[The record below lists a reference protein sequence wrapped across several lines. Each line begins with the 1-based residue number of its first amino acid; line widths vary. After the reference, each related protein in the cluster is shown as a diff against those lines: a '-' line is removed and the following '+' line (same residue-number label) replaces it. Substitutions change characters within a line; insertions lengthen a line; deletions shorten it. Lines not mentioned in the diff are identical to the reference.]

1 MKNFIFCAVSARVS
15 IGLSEIVRMNK
26 TDFIINAYKKCQLSF
41 EIFEH
46 FETEFLKLSICISEC
61 IKNSHF
67 MVRVTTSNE
76 TFYRTGKNSS
86 FLQYFVL
93 FLGRSPLF
101 FFFLFVLQSLSYL
114 QKTLESFITKTWAR
128 KRLRGLKLGK
138 LESWI
143 YIIKKTLYITF
154 NPLTHKVQNFLE
166 RMFCNHFFAAKIEE
180 YSIVD

>member
-1 MKNFIFCAVSARVS
+1 MKLFTEQGKIAAFYS
-15 IGLSEIVRMNK
+15 IL
-26 TDFIINAYKKCQLSF
+26 FY
-41 EIFEH
+41 
-46 FETEFLKLSICISEC
+46 FL
-61 IKNSHF
+61 
-67 MVRVTTSNE
+67 V
-76 TFYRTGKNSS
+76 GA
-86 FLQYFVL
+86 
-93 FLGRSPLF
+93 LF
-101 FFFLFVLQSLSYL
+101 FCKYYFFLQSLSYL

-180 YSIVD
+180 YSIVDWMASPLAISIVHYPQCQVIFFPIFVYFQGVVVKSF

>member
-1 MKNFIFCAVSARVS
+1 MKFSIKYFSSKCDQIRRKLRIWSHLLKKSLMKNFIFCAVSARVS

-67 MVRVTTSNE
+67 TVRVTTSNE

-101 FFFLFVLQSLSYL
+101 LQIFFFFAKFELSSKNSGKFYYKDMGKKEVTRP
-114 QKTLESFITKTWAR
+114 QTR
-128 KRLRGLKLGK
+128 KVGELD
-138 LESWI
+138 
-143 YIIKKTLYITF
+143 LY
-154 NPLTHKVQNFLE
+154 N
-166 RMFCNHFFAAKIEE
+166 
-180 YSIVD
+180 